1 MNTQLHPIDFET
13 WDRRQYFYY
22 FTEMLP
28 TGFNL
33 NVEIDIT
40 KTYQKIKEDGKKF
53 FPAYLYLAAK
63 LITEQPEF
71 RVAKTDDMLGY
82 YEVLHPSY
90 ACFHEDD
97 KTMSHLWTEYD
108 ANFESFYR
116 NYLNDQEE
124 YSGNHGILAKPE
136 LPPPNSFMV
145 GMLPWTQFTSYAP
158 IPYSKADYYFP
169 ILQAGRFYE
178 KNGRKI
184 MPFSIT
190 VHHAVADGYHVGLFL
205 EKFQESMNHPEQWI
219 RL

>member
-1 MNTQLHPIDFET
+1 MNTKLYSIDFET
-13 WDRRQYFYY
+13 WERRQYFYY

-40 KTYQKIKEDGKKF
+40 ATYHQLKEAGMKF

-71 RVAKTDDMLGY
+71 RVAKTDHKLGY

-97 KTMSHLWTEYD
+97 KTMSNMWTEYD
-108 ANFESFYR
+108 PDFESFYQ
-116 NYLNDQEE
+116 NYLNDQEH
-124 YSGNHGILAKPE
+124 YSRNHGILAKPE

-145 GMLPWTQFTSYAP
+145 GMLPWTQFSSYSP

-169 ILQAGRFYE
+169 VMQAGRFFE
-178 KNGRKI
+178 KNGRKM

-205 EKFQESMNHPEQWI
+205 EKFQAAMNHPEQWI